1 MRDEAELI
9 RAAVRG
15 DRRSFEELVIL
26 KRERVVRTAFQI
38 TGNLEDARDV
48 SQGVFVTLWRSLHRY
63 DPDRPFDTWLYRVT
77 VNAAIDLVRSRG
89 PRPEAGATSL
99 DPATSAPTPDPDRR
113 IRARELRDAFRALAA
128 ELPPQQRAA
137 FVLREAEGRSTA
149 EIGEILEVSESTVRN
164 HLLLARRALRKG
176 LEARYPELL
185 PAPRREGDS

>member
-9 RAAVRG
+9 RAAMRG

-63 DPDRPFDTWLYRVT
+63 DPGRPFDTWLYRVT
-77 VNAAIDLVRSRG
+77 VNAAIDLVRGRGSRAETTDTDLDAV
-89 PRPEAGATSL
+89 RSIGA
-99 DPATSAPTPDPDRR
+99 PDPDRG
-113 IRARELRDAFRALAA
+113 IHARELRAAFRILAA

-137 FVLREAEGRSTA
+137 FVLREGEGRSTA
-149 EIGEILEVSESTVRN
+149 EIADILDLSASTVRN
-164 HLLLARRALRKG
+164 HLLLARRSLRKG
-176 LEARYPELL
+176 LESRFPDLL
-185 PAPRREGDS
+185 PAGRGQDRS

>member
-63 DPDRPFDTWLYRVT
+63 DPGRPFDTWLYRVT

-89 PRPEAGATSL
+89 PRAEAGATPL
-99 DPATSAPTPDPDRR
+99 DPATPAAAADPDRG
-113 IRARELRDAFRALAA
+113 IRTRELREAFRVLAA
-128 ELPPQQRAA
+128 ELPPQQRAT

-149 EIGEILEVSESTVRN
+149 EIADILEISESTVRN
-164 HLLLARRALRKG
+164 HLLLARRALRQG
-176 LEARYPELL
+176 LEARFPELL
-185 PAPRREGDS
+185 PGSRREDRS

>member
-63 DPDRPFDTWLYRVT
+63 DPGRPFDTWLYRVT
-77 VNAAIDLVRSRG
+77 VNAAIDLVRGRG
-89 PRPEAGATSL
+89 PRAETTDTDLDAVRSIGA
-99 DPATSAPTPDPDRR
+99 PDPDRG
-113 IRARELRDAFRALAA
+113 IHARELRAAFRILAS

-137 FVLREAEGRSTA
+137 FVLREGEGRSTA
-149 EIGEILEVSESTVRN
+149 EIADILDLSASTVRN

-176 LEARYPELL
+176 LESRFPDLL
-185 PAPRREGDS
+185 PAGRGQDRS